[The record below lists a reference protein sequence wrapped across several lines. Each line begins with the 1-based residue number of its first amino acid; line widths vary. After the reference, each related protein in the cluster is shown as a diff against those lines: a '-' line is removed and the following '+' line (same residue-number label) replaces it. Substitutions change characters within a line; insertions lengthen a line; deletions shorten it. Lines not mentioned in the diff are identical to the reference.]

1 MELEARK
8 AVLYSIFDAGVRAV
22 APDAALMRHVCLE
35 GDSLLVDGKRW
46 PLPRRGRL
54 LVLGAGKGVAPM
66 GAAVEELLGDRI
78 HSGLLVVKYGH
89 GLPLRQITQV
99 EAAHPVPDAA
109 GAAATQALLEL
120 AAGTTADDLVLCLL
134 TGGAS
139 ALTPAPVPGVT
150 LEDMQQVT
158 ELLLRSGATIAEL
171 NAVRKHLSR
180 FSGGQLARTAAPA
193 GVVSVIVSDVVG
205 DALDVIASGPTA
217 PDASTFADCMDI
229 LARYELAPAMP
240 PAVLDHL
247 QKGCL
252 RQDAETPKPGD
263 ALFRHVQNTLVA
275 TNRQALDAAADV
287 SVLLTWWQLRDGVED
302 HAWASGLKYRA
313 GARLLESAYKRA
325 AALRPEF
332 DQAVRRQLQLLSALE
347 QAKDPSMDRAAD
359 SFAVLLSSAA
369 EELTDPIRK
378 RIMEQL
384 LYHLGRWIYLIDGAD
399 DLKKDAE
406 SGNYNPVALR
416 YGLTDGTWTP
426 ESRRDFATTLDHSIH
441 QMAAAFELWDFGV
454 WTPVLQST
462 FYGGLF
468 QVGKAVLDGSFH
480 RPSRKKIREIEETE

>member
-252 RQDAETPKPGD
+252 RQNAETPKPGD
-263 ALFRHVQNTLVA
+263 ALFRHVQNALVA
-275 TNRQALDAAADV
+275 TNRQALDAAAEQARQQGFRPVILTDKMV
-287 SVLLTWWQLRDGVED
+287 GEAREQAARRMAAELPADAQPLCLLAGGETTVTLRGGGRGGRNQEMALAASLALQDCPHVCALFAGTDGTD
-302 HAWASGLKYRA
+302 GPTDAAGGCAWAGNLA
-313 GARLLESAYKRA
+313 VTGMEQARH
-325 AALRPEF
+325 
-332 DQAVRRQLQLLSALE
+332 ALE
-347 QAKDPSMDRAAD
+347 ENDSYPILHHCGALLRTGPTRTNVMDL
-359 SFAVLLSSAA
+359 AVLLV
-369 EELTDPIRK
+369 
-378 RIMEQL
+378 
-384 LYHLGRWIYLIDGAD
+384 W
-399 DLKKDAE
+399 
-406 SGNYNPVALR
+406 
-416 YGLTDGTWTP
+416 P
-426 ESRRDFATTLDHSIH
+426 E
-441 QMAAAFELWDFGV
+441 
-454 WTPVLQST
+454 
-462 FYGGLF
+462 
-468 QVGKAVLDGSFH
+468 KAQ
-480 RPSRKKIREIEETE
+480 

>member
-46 PLPRRGRL
+46 PLPHRGRL

-252 RQDAETPKPGD
+252 RQNAETPKPGD
-263 ALFRHVQNTLVA
+263 ALFRHVQNALVA
-275 TNRQALDAAADV
+275 TNRQALDAAAEQARQQGFRPVILTDKMV
-287 SVLLTWWQLRDGVED
+287 GEAREQAALLVAQARQMAAELPADAQPLCLLAGGETTVTLRGGGRGGRNQEMALAASLALQDCPHVCALFAGTDGTD
-302 HAWASGLKYRA
+302 GPTDAAGGCAWAGNLA
-313 GARLLESAYKRA
+313 VTGMEQARH
-325 AALRPEF
+325 
-332 DQAVRRQLQLLSALE
+332 ALE
-347 QAKDPSMDRAAD
+347 ENDSYPILHHCGALLRTGPTRTNVMDL
-359 SFAVLLSSAA
+359 AVLLV
-369 EELTDPIRK
+369 
-378 RIMEQL
+378 
-384 LYHLGRWIYLIDGAD
+384 W
-399 DLKKDAE
+399 
-406 SGNYNPVALR
+406 
-416 YGLTDGTWTP
+416 P
-426 ESRRDFATTLDHSIH
+426 E
-441 QMAAAFELWDFGV
+441 
-454 WTPVLQST
+454 
-462 FYGGLF
+462 
-468 QVGKAVLDGSFH
+468 KAQ
-480 RPSRKKIREIEETE
+480 

>member
-180 FSGGQLARTAAPA
+180 FSGGQLARTAA
-193 GVVSVIVSDVVG
+193 
-205 DALDVIASGPTA
+205 
-217 PDASTFADCMDI
+217 
-229 LARYELAPAMP
+229 R
-240 PAVLDHL
+240 
-247 QKGCL
+247 
-252 RQDAETPKPGD
+252 PG
-263 ALFRHVQNTLVA
+263 
-275 TNRQALDAAADV
+275 
-287 SVLLTWWQLRDGVED
+287 W
-302 HAWASGLKYRA
+302 
-313 GARLLESAYKRA
+313 
-325 AALRPEF
+325 
-332 DQAVRRQLQLLSALE
+332 
-347 QAKDPSMDRAAD
+347 
-359 SFAVLLSSAA
+359 
-369 EELTDPIRK
+369 
-378 RIMEQL
+378 
-384 LYHLGRWIYLIDGAD
+384 
-399 DLKKDAE
+399 
-406 SGNYNPVALR
+406 
-416 YGLTDGTWTP
+416 
-426 ESRRDFATTLDHSIH
+426 
-441 QMAAAFELWDFGV
+441 
-454 WTPVLQST
+454 
-462 FYGGLF
+462 
-468 QVGKAVLDGSFH
+468 
-480 RPSRKKIREIEETE
+480 

>member
-263 ALFRHVQNTLVA
+263 ALFRPVILTDKMVGEAREQAALLVA
-275 TNRQALDAAADV
+275 QARQMAAELPADAQPLCLLAGGETTVTLRGGGRGGRNQEMALAASLALQDCPHVCALFAGTDGTDGPTDAA
-287 SVLLTWWQLRDGVED
+287 GGC
-302 HAWASGLKYRA
+302 AWAGNLA
-313 GARLLESAYKRA
+313 VTGMEQARH
-325 AALRPEF
+325 
-332 DQAVRRQLQLLSALE
+332 ALE
-347 QAKDPSMDRAAD
+347 ENDSYPILHHCGALLRTGPTRTNVMDL
-359 SFAVLLSSAA
+359 AVLLV
-369 EELTDPIRK
+369 
-378 RIMEQL
+378 
-384 LYHLGRWIYLIDGAD
+384 W
-399 DLKKDAE
+399 
-406 SGNYNPVALR
+406 
-416 YGLTDGTWTP
+416 P
-426 ESRRDFATTLDHSIH
+426 E
-441 QMAAAFELWDFGV
+441 
-454 WTPVLQST
+454 
-462 FYGGLF
+462 
-468 QVGKAVLDGSFH
+468 KAQ
-480 RPSRKKIREIEETE
+480 

>member
-275 TNRQALDAAADV
+275 TNRQALEQGFRPVILTNKMVGEAREQAALLVAQARRMAAELPADAQPLCLLAGGETTVTLRGGGRGGRNQEMALAASLALQDCPHVCALFAGTDGTDGPTDAA
-287 SVLLTWWQLRDGVED
+287 GGC
-302 HAWASGLKYRA
+302 AWAGNLA
-313 GARLLESAYKRA
+313 VTGMEQARH
-325 AALRPEF
+325 
-332 DQAVRRQLQLLSALE
+332 ALE
-347 QAKDPSMDRAAD
+347 ENDSYPILNHCGALLRTGPTRTNVMDL
-359 SFAVLLSSAA
+359 AVLLV
-369 EELTDPIRK
+369 
-378 RIMEQL
+378 
-384 LYHLGRWIYLIDGAD
+384 W
-399 DLKKDAE
+399 
-406 SGNYNPVALR
+406 
-416 YGLTDGTWTP
+416 P
-426 ESRRDFATTLDHSIH
+426 E
-441 QMAAAFELWDFGV
+441 
-454 WTPVLQST
+454 
-462 FYGGLF
+462 
-468 QVGKAVLDGSFH
+468 KAQ
-480 RPSRKKIREIEETE
+480 

>member
-158 ELLLRSGATIAEL
+158 ELLLHRLGVL
-171 NAVRKHLSR
+171 LRL
-180 FSGGQLARTAAPA
+180 GGLTLLALLGLGTAAA
-193 GVVSVIVSDVVG
+193 VIIVISRLVLGIIRLRLVLRGGGGSLGLGFFLGSGLGVDR
-205 DALDVIASGPTA
+205 LDLHLMLLRQMLEDQVDLVRGQH
-217 PDASTFADCMDI
+217 
-229 LARYELAPAMP
+229 LRRLLAPVLIGTQNGQNVLRRKAEVLCHIGYLVLVHCSSQIIAP
-240 PAVLDHL
+240 PCV
-247 QKGCL
+247 
-252 RQDAETPKPGD
+252 
-263 ALFRHVQNTLVA
+263 VI
-275 TNRQALDAAADV
+275 
-287 SVLLTWWQLRDGVED
+287 
-302 HAWASGLKYRA
+302 
-313 GARLLESAYKRA
+313 SAYC
-325 AALRPEF
+325 
-332 DQAVRRQLQLLSALE
+332 LS
-347 QAKDPSMDRAAD
+347 
-359 SFAVLLSSAA
+359 
-369 EELTDPIRK
+369 
-378 RIMEQL
+378 
-384 LYHLGRWIYLIDGAD
+384 
-399 DLKKDAE
+399 
-406 SGNYNPVALR
+406 
-416 YGLTDGTWTP
+416 
-426 ESRRDFATTLDHSIH
+426 
-441 QMAAAFELWDFGV
+441 
-454 WTPVLQST
+454 
-462 FYGGLF
+462 
-468 QVGKAVLDGSFH
+468 
-480 RPSRKKIREIEETE
+480 

>member
-46 PLPRRGRL
+46 PLPHRGRL

-120 AAGTTADDLVLCLL
+120 AAGTTA
-134 TGGAS
+134 
-139 ALTPAPVPGVT
+139 APVPGVT

-263 ALFRHVQNTLVA
+263 ALFRHVQNALVA
-275 TNRQALDAAADV
+275 TNRQALDAAAEQARQQGFRPV
-287 SVLLTWWQLRDGVED
+287 ILTDKMVGE
-302 HAWASGLKYRA
+302 
-313 GARLLESAYKRA
+313 AREQ
-325 AALRPEF
+325 AALLVA
-332 DQAVRRQLQLLSALE
+332 QARRMAAELSADAQPLCLLAGGE
-347 QAKDPSMDRAAD
+347 TTVTLRGGGRGGRNQEMALAASLALQD
-359 SFAVLLSSAA
+359 CPHVCALFA
-369 EELTDPIRK
+369 
-378 RIMEQL
+378 
-384 LYHLGRWIYLIDGAD
+384 
-399 DLKKDAE
+399 
-406 SGNYNPVALR
+406 
-416 YGLTDGTWTP
+416 GT
-426 ESRRDFATTLDHSIH
+426 
-441 QMAAAFELWDFGV
+441 V
-454 WTPVLQST
+454 
-462 FYGGLF
+462 
-468 QVGKAVLDGSFH
+468 
-480 RPSRKKIREIEETE
+480 KIRFQHGF

>member
-22 APDAALMRHVCLE
+22 APDVALMRHVCLE

-158 ELLLRSGATIAEL
+158 ELTIAEL

-229 LARYELAPAMP
+229 LARYELVPAMP

-252 RQDAETPKPGD
+252 RQNAETPKLGD
-263 ALFRHVQNTLVA
+263 ALFRHVQNALVA
-275 TNRQALDAAADV
+275 TNRQALDAAAEQARQQGFRPV
-287 SVLLTWWQLRDGVED
+287 ILTDKMVGE
-302 HAWASGLKYRA
+302 
-313 GARLLESAYKRA
+313 AREQ
-325 AALRPEF
+325 AALLVA
-332 DQAVRRQLQLLSALE
+332 QAR
-347 QAKDPSMDRAAD
+347 
-359 SFAVLLSSAA
+359 
-369 EELTDPIRK
+369 
-378 RIMEQL
+378 
-384 LYHLGRWIYLIDGAD
+384 
-399 DLKKDAE
+399 
-406 SGNYNPVALR
+406 
-416 YGLTDGTWTP
+416 
-426 ESRRDFATTLDHSIH
+426 
-441 QMAAAFELWDFGV
+441 QMAAELPAGAQPLCLLAGGETTAGAGEGAIRKWR
-454 WTPVLQST
+454 WQPAWPCRTARMSAPCLPVRTAPMALRT
-462 FYGGLF
+462 LPEDAPGPGIWL
-468 QVGKAVLDGSFH
+468 
-480 RPSRKKIREIEETE
+480 